1 MVAGVL
7 QDQAGEVVQDGPVD
21 VPGHDRDQG
30 GVTGGGAGLRAGQV
44 HRSGQAGGGGA
55 GGAEALLQAGGARQ
69 AA

>member
-1 MVAGVL
+1 MAGVL

-30 GVTGGGAGLRAGQV
+30 GVAGGGAGVGAGQV

-55 GGAEALLQAGGARQ
+55 GGAEARLQFGGAGQ
-69 AA
+69 PV